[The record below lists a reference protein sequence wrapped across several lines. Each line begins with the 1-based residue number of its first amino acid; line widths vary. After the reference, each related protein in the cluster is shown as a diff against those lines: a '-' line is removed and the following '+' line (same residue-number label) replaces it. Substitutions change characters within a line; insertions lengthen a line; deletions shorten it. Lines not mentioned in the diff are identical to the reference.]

1 MTVTQPAV
9 FLTTRVATFFHP
21 RSERSMYCY
30 WTGPTCHKWLST
42 SDSQACSFPL
52 PTLSLGFLSLLSH
65 PPATSRTFG
74 SRWKKMSGSERKCR
88 LAPGEQIHAPAACLK
103 PCSLSFFCRFWF
115 HFSLFFVWWRFSACA
130 SGIQRSIC
138 GSGRGGLEDSD
149 QIRWVYAPHGLKS
162 CLLAPLLFCSPRFLF
177 WSELI
182 CCAHLDS
189 SEGLFGWDVCW
200 KCRLGRVHASRAP
213 KTPLLM
219 RIRSLIMSLFFL
231 FRGLFLA
238 EFIRDTHFDSGEGY
252 SGRGW
257 GCKCDLGKFSSAP
270 CTEFAGCLRAHVFCS
285 LNL

>member
-1 MTVTQPAV
+1 MRFWSPAKHLRIWARGIGRFRLDQV
-9 FLTTRVATFFHP
+9 SLCTP
-21 RSERSMYCY
+21 M
-30 WTGPTCHKWLST
+30 
-42 SDSQACSFPL
+42 DSN
-52 PTLSLGFLSLLSH
+52 H
-65 PPATSRTFG
+65 
-74 SRWKKMSGSERKCR
+74 
-88 LAPGEQIHAPAACLK
+88 ACLR
-103 PCSLSFFCRFWF
+103 PCF
-115 HFSLFFVWWRFSACA
+115 
-130 SGIQRSIC
+130 
-138 GSGRGGLEDSD
+138 
-149 QIRWVYAPHGLKS
+149 
-162 CLLAPLLFCSPRFLF
+162 FCSPRFLF
-177 WSELI
+177 RSELI

-200 KCRLGRVHASRAP
+200 KCRLCRVHASRAP